1 MEEILLQLG
10 QTIKAARR
18 AAGVTQEELAEKVDI
33 TSRFLMGIENEG
45 RNPSFLVLH
54 GISQLLNIPPEN
66 FFNSENAITENEKEQ
81 LIRLL
86 SQCDE
91 RDIRVL
97 TATAKGLIESK

>member
-1 MEEILLQLG
+1 G
-10 QTIKAARR
+10 KTIKAARQ

-45 RNPSFLVLH
+45 RNPSYLVLYK
-54 GISQLLNIPPEN
+54 ISKLLNIPPEN
-66 FFNSENAITENEKEQ
+66 FFNFEDATTENEKEQ

-97 TATAKGLIESK
+97 TAAAKELIESK

>member
-1 MEEILLQLG
+1 MEQILLQFG
-10 QTIKAARR
+10 QTIKAARQ
-18 AAGVTQEELAEKVDI
+18 AAGVTQEALAEKVDI

-45 RNPSFLVLH
+45 RNPSFLVLY
-54 GISQLLNIPPEN
+54 GISQFLNIPPEN
-66 FFNSENAITENEKEQ
+66 YFNSEDAITENEKEQ

-97 TATAKGLIESK
+97 TATAKELIESK